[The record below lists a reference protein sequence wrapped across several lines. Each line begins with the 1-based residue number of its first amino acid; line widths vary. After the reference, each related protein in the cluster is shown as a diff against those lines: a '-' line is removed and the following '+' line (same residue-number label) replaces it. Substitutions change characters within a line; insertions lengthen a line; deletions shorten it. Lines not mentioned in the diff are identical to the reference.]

1 MGDNKGAGL
10 LECSLVSGP
19 YLNLNLA
26 VEKISKVNCKQT
38 LYYTK
43 HKRGEVPKKERLNP
57 DKKNILCQC
66 FAMAIEACLP
76 DLKHCFTE

>member
-1 MGDNKGAGL
+1 MGDNKRAGP

-38 LYYTK
+38 LYYTNIK
-43 HKRGEVPKKERLNP
+43 EEKLEKKRRLNP
-57 DKKNILCQC
+57 DKNILCQC

-76 DLKHCFTE
+76 D

>member
-1 MGDNKGAGL
+1 MGDNKHAGL

-43 HKRGEVPKKERLNP
+43 YQRGEVRKKEKVEP
-57 DKKNILCQC
+57 
-66 FAMAIEACLP
+66 
-76 DLKHCFTE
+76 